1 MYKPRSGERRV
12 RTLDTAWV
20 ERAVAEHLARYSCTR
35 AHLRTLID
43 RRIRKAA
50 REGGVIQPDLM
61 EQLDVV
67 LERHVGLGTLNDAA
81 WAEMKAR
88 SLTRRGVGKAL
99 VAQRLRQ
106 EGIPDAR
113 PALDVV
119 AEELQGSDEEE
130 LVPDIVAAC
139 AWARR
144 KRVGAFA
151 RELGET
157 PEPTDRAGA
166 RAARDATR
174 AAEQKVLAAMGRA
187 GFSYQLARRVL
198 ELSREEAEELL
209 FRLR

>member
-99 VAQRLRQ
+99 VTQRLRQ

-119 AEELQGSDEEE
+119 AEELQGSDEEQ

-151 RELGET
+151 REVEEV
-157 PEPTDRAGA
+157 PEPTDRGAA

-174 AAEQKVLAAMGRA
+174 AAERKVLAAMGRA

-209 FRLR
+209 LRLR

>member
-151 RELGET
+151 REAEEV
-157 PEPTDRAGA
+157 PEPTDRGAA